1 MDKRLSVFSKTLCV
15 CLALGFAVPT
25 ANAAAASD
33 PLMADQWA
41 LADPS
46 AIGAQGGLDAVD
58 RHGRP
63 RRRPRHRR
71 AARPPRPRG
80 EHLGATLA
88 RLPATAAT
96 TTPTGSSTTSTARTC
111 STSNGNVNDDNGH
124 GTHVAGV
131 VAARQG
137 NGVGGSGIA
146 PDAEDPAGQDSR
158 REHGRQHRH
167 ARLRHPLRRRPRSEI
182 LNVSVNTDAPTDT
195 VRDAVRY
202 AGEHGAVVVASSGN
216 NGRNIDLKPS
226 YPASLADPAVFAVA
240 AQDEDGLLSDVS
252 NTGLASVDLAAPGVH
267 ITSTTRNSSYQSRT
281 GTSAAAPFVA
291 GSLALL
297 SAARPD
303 LPISD
308 LRAIVAQTTRRTGL
322 LGSLLGGG
330 HLDVG
335 AAMHRALAGRAV
347 EDHSGR
353 PRPGRPPGAAPA
365 HDRQGPRRV
374 AGDAALDRDRR
385 PRRHPLARLARRP
398 GHLKTVPASAAGVSR
413 RVARAVRQ
421 ARVEG
426 RRIRRHRREGR
437 RRLADLPRGSPRLS
451 DGSHVATRG
460 HIAGV
465 LALQVKQGL
474 VTAGTVRDMTVAPPP
489 LLPGAARR
497 HGAPRDVR
505 RPRVPR
511 SRTARC
517 TSIATVRSSRSR
529 PAADAPPPGFEGA
542 NRVDC
547 GRGRGRLPGPHRPA
561 QPHRLQL
568 PRAVDRAGALGAV
581 DGAPANGRWTRTTCP
596 RSRSRST
603 RCARP
608 TARRS

>member
-46 AIGAQGGLDAVD
+46 AIGAKEAWTQSTGTGVLVAVLDTGVQLDHPDLAANIWRNPGEVAGNGRDDDANGIVD
-58 RHGRP
+58 DVN
-63 RRRPRHRR
+63 
-71 AARPPRPRG
+71 
-80 EHLGATLA
+80 GANMFDLD
-88 RLPATAAT
+88 
-96 TTPTGSSTTSTARTC
+96 
-111 STSNGNVNDDNGH
+111 GNVNDDNGH

-146 PDAEDPAGQDSR
+146 PDAKILPVKILDANMAGNTDTLAYGIR
-158 REHGRQHRH
+158 YAVDRG
-167 ARLRHPLRRRPRSEI
+167 AKI

-240 AQDEDGLLSDVS
+240 AQDEDGLLSTIS
-252 NTGLASVDLAAPGVH
+252 NTGLSVDLAAPGVH
-267 ITSTTRNSSYQSRT
+267 IASTTRNSSYQSRT

-330 HLDVG
+330 RLDVG
-335 AAMHRALAGRAV
+335 AAMHRALAGRPWKTA
-347 EDHSGR
+347 
-353 PRPGRPPGAAPA
+353 PAAPA
-365 HDRQGPRRV
+365 Q
-374 AGDAALDRDRR
+374 AAR
-385 PRRHPLARLARRP
+385 PALRLRTTA
-398 GHLKTVPASAAGVSR
+398 K
-413 RVARAVRQ
+413 
-421 ARVEG
+421 ARV
-426 RRIRRHRREGR
+426 
-437 RRLADLPRGSPRLS
+437 GSR
-451 DGSHVATRG
+451 
-460 HIAGV
+460 
-465 LALQVKQGL
+465 
-474 VTAGTVRDMTVAPPP
+474 VT
-489 LLPGAARR
+489 L
-497 HGAPRDVR
+497 
-505 RPRVPR
+505 
-511 SRTARC
+511 
-517 TSIATVRSSRSR
+517 
-529 PAADAPPPGFEGA
+529 
-542 NRVDC
+542 
-547 GRGRGRLPGPHRPA
+547 
-561 QPHRLQL
+561 
-568 PRAVDRAGALGAV
+568 
-581 DGAPANGRWTRTTCP
+581 RWTAIAAHAV
-596 RSRSRST
+596 T
-603 RCARP
+603 RWRVSLDG
-608 TARRS
+608 RV